1 MIKDI
6 MNSNEAILPNTK
18 QIEVLK
24 ENFPACFKEDGI
36 FDIERF
42 KEYLSDKVTISNE
55 GYGLKFLGKNY
66 ARLLASVDTTTV
78 IVPDEEHNN
87 KPENKDSQNIY
98 ISGDNLDGLKQLL
111 KSYAHQ
117 IKCIYIDPPY
127 NTGSDGFVYN
137 DNFNFT
143 PEELAIKLSIDEEY
157 ANRILDLTK
166 RGSASH
172 SAWLMFMYPR
182 LLLARDL
189 LKDDGVIFISI
200 DDNEQGNLKL
210 ICDDVFGE
218 DNFVANIIVQA
229 NKRGQTYKQLAKT
242 HEYLF
247 VYTKN
252 VSTELNELNK
262 GEGAF
267 DKQDN
272 IGEFEERELRN
283 RNPKFGRFN
292 RPNLYFPIYTNPNE
306 VDECGYCPVSL
317 KKSEE
322 FCVEIMPLNSE
333 GEESCWRWGQDKFN
347 RFNNPSQSMESEVV
361 AKKKSTGEYGCYEKY
376 RKGTFKAKTIWYE
389 DDLVGDLSEEDD
401 DIWEETNVITEQGS
415 KELTAYGMGDAF
427 DFPKPTYLVKK
438 AFHIGSN
445 DGDICV
451 DFFSGSGTSFEALM
465 SLNAENN
472 GTRRIITVQLPEDL
486 DEKYANDSK
495 TKKAK
500 TKKVLDFLDSV
511 NRPHTLDQVGLER
524 INRAIKK
531 IRETYPDTTADLGF
545 KHYTLQEPKQTT
557 LDKLESFVPENQGMF
572 LTNDILTDFGTQ
584 TVLTTW
590 LVRDGYG
597 FNADVKA
604 IDFEGY
610 AGYYIDKHLY
620 LIDPDISKNAIAAIV
635 DKYETD
641 GTFNAENVVL
651 FGYSFVWTMTE
662 ELKINLARL
671 KDTEKNLRINF
682 DVRY

>member
-6 MNSNEAILPNTK
+6 INANEFILPSTNH
-18 QIEVLK
+18 IEVLK
-24 ENFPACFKEDGI
+24 ENFPACFKQDGS
-36 FDIERF
+36 FDVERL
-42 KEYLSDKVTISNE
+42 KEYLNDEISVNNE
-55 GYGLKFLGKNY
+55 GYELKFLGKNY

-78 IVPDEEHNN
+78 IIPDEEHNN
-87 KPENKDSQNIY
+87 MPENKDSQNIY

-111 KSYAHQ
+111 KSYQGA

-127 NTGSDGFVYN
+127 NTGTDGFVYK

-143 PEELAIKLSIDEEY
+143 SEELATKLSIEEEQ

-189 LKDDGVIFISI
+189 LTDDGVIFISI
-200 DDNEQGNLKL
+200 DDNEQANCKL

-218 DNFVANIIVQA
+218 ENFVANIIVQA

-242 HEYLF
+242 HEYILT
-247 VYTKN
+247 YTKN
-252 VSTELNELNK
+252 VLTELNELNK
-262 GEGAF
+262 GQGAF
-267 DKQDN
+267 DKKDN
-272 IGEFEERELRN
+272 ISEFEERELRN
-283 RNPKFGRFN
+283 RNPKFGKFN
-292 RPNLYFPIYTNPNE
+292 RPNLFYPIYANPNL

-317 KKSEE
+317 DKSDD
-322 FCVEIMPLNSE
+322 FNIEILPLNSE
-333 GEESCWRWGQDKFN
+333 GEESCWRWGKEKFK
-347 RFNNPSQSMESEVV
+347 RFNNPFQSMDSELV

-389 DDLVGDLSEEDD
+389 DDLVGDLLEEED
-401 DIWEETNVITEQGS
+401 DIWEETSVITEQGS
-415 KELTAYGMGDAF
+415 KELTAYSMGDAF
-427 DFPKPTYLVKK
+427 DFPKPTYLIKK
-438 AFHIGSN
+438 IFCIGSN
-445 DGDICV
+445 DGDLCL
-451 DFFSGSGTSFEALM
+451 DFFSGSASSFESIL
-465 SLNAENN
+465 SLNAEIN
-472 GTRRIITVQLPEDL
+472 GTRSIIAVQLPENL
-486 DEKYANDSK
+486 DEKMANDSK
-495 TKKAK
+495 SEKLK
-500 TKKVLDFLDSV
+500 TKKVLDFLDSA
-511 NRPHTLDQVGLER
+511 NRSHTLDQVGLER
-524 INRAIKK
+524 IQRAILK
-531 IRETYPDTTADLGF
+531 IKAKYPDTTVDLGF
-545 KHYTLQEPKQTT
+545 KHYTLQEPNTIT
-557 LDKLESFVPENQGMF
+557 LDKLEKFVPEDQGVV

-597 FNADVKA
+597 FSAEVET

-610 AGYYIDKHLY
+610 TGYYIDKHLY
-620 LIDPDISKNAIAAIV
+620 LIDANITKEAITAIV

-641 GTFNAENVVL
+641 GNFNAENVVI

-662 ELKINLARL
+662 ELKMNLARL
-671 KDTEKNLRINF
+671 KDIEKNLHINF

>member
-117 IKCIYIDPPY
+117 VKCIYIDPPY

-572 LTNDILTDFGTQ
+572 LTNDILTYFGTQ